1 MSFPQDIPNASS
13 SPRSLIADHDGS
25 PTRYRNA
32 SVDSDRASHVR
43 YSPTLTRGYNPLD
56 PDVRERQRTLDV
68 DMALHLSLARRESI
82 SASPVVTT
90 LSPRDRDHDEP
101 RPHAPDTSAIFPGLS
116 LHEEQELSLARGA
129 PPSTIDEAGE
139 PYQRTPTPEDLRMP
153 HLSQGHDP
161 SLLVSLDHDRRSDPD
176 PALPMYQAALIQ
188 DHSNFNFGPMEEFA
202 AAEKARLGLSA
213 SPERHPP
220 LIRHRASQGPE
231 GAGPG
236 EGSAGSPTD
245 SPFPLRRSA
254 RQRKLS
260 HSNAAPRR
268 QGRKMALFEGSA
280 GAPPASLARATHLFA
295 SGVPGAMS
303 TLSSEEHLPTASPP
317 TGAGTGHDRPY
328 RFSFYSN
335 GLSATIHARSL
346 SELPAEGQAFEDL
359 FGGASGLGAMG
370 GDAGAVGPIHIPAA
384 PQSNGHSSFH
394 GSSAAGG
401 AMYANGG
408 NNGNNNGSSKTA
420 LNDQRLGNDPEGQTW
435 WLDVLSPTDEE
446 MKMLSRVRATRPSVR
461 LSSRAVLI
469 VRVRRSSISTRSR
482 RRISRWRRRARRSS
496 CSGRI
501 ISSASAA
508 STRTH
513 SARRTSNRSTCT
525 SSSSARARFP

>member
-1 MSFPQDIPNASS
+1 
-13 SPRSLIADHDGS
+13 
-25 PTRYRNA
+25 
-32 SVDSDRASHVR
+32 
-43 YSPTLTRGYNPLD
+43 
-56 PDVRERQRTLDV
+56 
-68 DMALHLSLARRESI
+68 
-82 SASPVVTT
+82 
-90 LSPRDRDHDEP
+90 
-101 RPHAPDTSAIFPGLS
+101 
-116 LHEEQELSLARGA
+116 
-129 PPSTIDEAGE
+129 
-139 PYQRTPTPEDLRMP
+139 
-153 HLSQGHDP
+153 
-161 SLLVSLDHDRRSDPD
+161 
-176 PALPMYQAALIQ
+176 MYQAALIQ

-446 MKMLSRVRATRPSVR
+446 MKMLSRVRAARPSVR